1 MCGMW
6 TDVIPGVLAALVL
19 LVIPGLAILVST
31 RVPAPAA
38 LVAAP
43 AVSLAAIAASTL
55 VARVLGASWGLLWVL
70 GTTLAIA
77 AVCAT
82 WSWATPWGR
91 RMPRWA
97 PLSGPA
103 AAQYLIGQIIALL
116 FMVPLYLKTLVGPTT
131 IAQRFD
137 NAFHL
142 NAIEAIRRTGEATP
156 FDTGALLRGSFYP
169 NGWHTAAALVQDLS
183 GLELPQS
190 VHALALVTMLG
201 IWPLSMWLLIEVLV
215 KPSPAVRLVV
225 GPILLAFPGFP
236 LVLMDWGLVY
246 PTILG
251 LAVAPA
257 LAAALVHL
265 IERRTLLSAPVQSC
279 LLVGLTGIGVGIAH
293 PGSALVGLIIV
304 LPLSVAALVRH
315 VDRSLRRR
323 RGPVDEQAPDAE
335 SALSGPSGPSGPSAS
350 DPAPAP
356 GSRSIPR
363 ADLVWAG
370 LLTALSVAIAGI
382 WLVMTPSTA
391 TAPWESFETVPQ
403 ALGEIAMGGAMGR
416 PTLTVVA
423 LLCGIGLLG
432 AFLGT
437 GRDRYV
443 LLALAGPGLVYW
455 ASASFDDGF
464 WRDTLSGFFYRD
476 SYRTA
481 AALTLVAVPVAVKGA
496 DVIVRGARA
505 VASAAAR
512 GRLEARTPH
521 PFVAALASLLV
532 GALASTAL
540 ASHVSQ
546 DTEVRA
552 QFEHASEAYRT
563 WEISD
568 LVSVDEFRMFDELPG
583 LVPDDAYLIADPW
596 EGGGLAYAFSNLD
609 VSRIYMTV
617 ARTPAEKHLD
627 AHFEDVATDPEVCE
641 ALPEGRPLYYLDLD
655 DHRLG
660 GDDAEESGYL
670 GYDGITADTP
680 GFDLVHEVG
689 EVRLY
694 EVDAC

>member
-1 MCGMW
+1 MCDMW

-19 LVIPGLAILVST
+19 LVFPGLAILLST
-31 RVPAPAA
+31 RVTAPTA

-55 VARVLGASWGLLWVL
+55 VTRVLGASWGLLWVL

-77 AVCAT
+77 AVCAVWT
-82 WSWATPWGR
+82 WATPWGR

-97 PLSGPA
+97 PLSGAA

-201 IWPLSMWLLIEVLV
+201 VWPLSMWLLIEVLV

-225 GPILLAFPGFP
+225 GPLLLAFPGFP

-304 LPLSVAALVRH
+304 LPLSIAALIRH
-315 VDRSLRRR
+315 VDSSLRRR
-323 RGPVDEQAPDAE
+323 RSPVDEQVPDAE
-335 SALSGPSGPSGPSAS
+335 PT
-350 DPAPAP
+350 PAPASTP
-356 GSRSIPR
+356 TPTPTPTRRSIPR
-363 ADLVWAG
+363 SDLVWAG

-496 DVIVRGARA
+496 DVIVRAARA
-505 VASAAAR
+505 LFSTAAR
-512 GRLEARTPH
+512 GHLEARTPH
-521 PFVAALASLLV
+521 PLVAALASVLV

-546 DTEVRA
+546 DKEIRA
-552 QFEHASEAYRT
+552 QFDHASEAYRT

-596 EGGGLAYAFSNLD
+596 EGGGLAYAFSDLD

-627 AHFEDVATDPEVCE
+627 AHFEDIATDPEVCE

-660 GDDAEESGYL
+660 DDDAEESGYL
-670 GYDGITADTP
+670 GYDDLTADTP

>member
-19 LVIPGLAILVST
+19 LVIPGLAILLST
-31 RVPAPAA
+31 RVTAPTA

-55 VARVLGASWGLLWVL
+55 VARVLGASWGLLWLL

-77 AVCAT
+77 AVCAVWT
-82 WSWATPWGR
+82 WATPWGR

-97 PLSGPA
+97 PLSGAA
-103 AAQYLIGQIIALL
+103 AAQYLIGQVIALL

-225 GPILLAFPGFP
+225 GPLLLAFPGFP
-236 LVLMDWGLVY
+236 LVLLDWGMVY

-251 LAVAPA
+251 LAAVPA

-279 LLVGLTGIGVGIAH
+279 LVVGLTGIGVGIAH

-304 LPLSVAALVRH
+304 LPLSVAALIRH
-315 VDRSLRRR
+315 VDRTLRRR
-323 RGPVDEQAPDAE
+323 HHPVDEQAPDAE
-335 SALSGPSGPSGPSAS
+335 SAPASETASTSESAPT
-350 DPAPAP
+350 PAR
-356 GSRSIPR
+356 RSIPR

-370 LLTALSVAIAGI
+370 LLTALSVMIAGI
-382 WLVMTPSTA
+382 WLGMAPSTA
-391 TAPWESFETVPQ
+391 TAPWDSFETVPQ

-476 SYRTA
+476 SFRTA

-496 DVIVRGARA
+496 DVIVRGVRTLF
-505 VASAAAR
+505 SAAAR

-521 PFVAALASLLV
+521 PLVAALASVLV

-546 DTEVRA
+546 DKEVRA
-552 QFEHASEAYRT
+552 QFDHASEAYLT

-568 LVSVDEFRMFDELPG
+568 LVSVDEFRMFNELPG

-596 EGGGLAYAFSNLD
+596 EGGGLAYAFSDLD

-617 ARTPAEKHLD
+617 SRTPAEKHLD
-627 AHFEDVATDPEVCE
+627 AHFDDIATDPEVCE

-670 GYDGITADTP
+670 GYDDITADTP